1 MKFCKHSKGLTPYPV
16 EYGILYLN
24 CNECGVDFN
33 PNVIPILERAEKAE
47 ARVKELESRL
57 TLSYAIDLENKVR
70 RLERIVEVAKMVNP
84 LAPETIY
91 KLIEEL
97 ER

>member
-1 MKFCKHSKGLTPYPV
+1 MNKLTYEQLCTLVDYQKEVIAKIESAWQDAELRADKNLKRV
-16 EYGILYLN
+16 E
-24 CNECGVDFN
+24 
-33 PNVIPILERAEKAE
+33 
-47 ARVKELESRL
+47 ELESRL

>member
-1 MKFCKHSKGLTPYPV
+1 MSEHKEEYDRLESAWQDAELRADTNLKRV
-16 EYGILYLN
+16 E
-24 CNECGVDFN
+24 
-33 PNVIPILERAEKAE
+33 
-47 ARVKELESRL
+47 ELESRL